1 MCRPLT
7 PSPQED
13 SEREVASCDR
23 RTIIATARER
33 GIILSADSGRIRH
46 EAPRGALTP
55 DLVAAIRERRA
66 EVLALLEV
74 EAGVE
79 VETVPALVADQAIEQ
94 RVEQETAQEVPDQ
107 VDQAGADRVDASFE
121 AEVERRVEVFRDQA
135 DHPGPV
141 PLLVL
146 PGAPDAPGGCLSC
159 GQALA
164 EAYPPR
170 CPACTEAA
178 HRVLAI
184 RAQDRPQA
192 APGGPPEVRTA
203 CCPACGQGGA
213 WKRIAGPGEAFCLH
227 CGVVA
232 EPTGPGPPP
241 PP

>member
-1 MCRPLT
+1 VT
-7 PSPQED
+7 AQ
-13 SEREVASCDR
+13 A
-23 RTIIATARER
+23 IIAELRALGVEVTACDGRLR
-33 GIILSADSGRIRH
+33 LVGTAIIPG
-46 EAPRGALTP
+46 

-66 EVLALLEV
+66 EVLALLEA

-79 VETVPALVADQAIEQ
+79 EPVPAEVADQAIEQ
-94 RVEQETAQEVPDQ
+94 RVEQRVAQETTQTAQELREQ
-107 VDQAGADRVDASFE
+107 VDQAGADHVDASFE
-121 AEVERRVEVFRDQA
+121 AKVERRVDLFTNQA
-135 DHPGPV
+135 ARPGPV
-141 PLLVL
+141 PLLVV
-146 PGAPDAPGGCLSC
+146 PGASETPGGCVSC

-170 CPACTEAA
+170 CPACIEAA
-178 HRVLAI
+178 HRALAI

-241 PP
+241 PH

>member
-1 MCRPLT
+1 VT
-7 PSPQED
+7 AE
-13 SEREVASCDR
+13 
-23 RTIIATARER
+23 TIIRSARER

-46 EAPRGALTP
+46 EAPRGAMTP

-66 EVLALLEV
+66 EVLALLEA

-79 VETVPALVADQAIEQ
+79 EPVPAEVADQAIEQ
-94 RVEQETAQEVPDQ
+94 RVAQETAQELREQ
-107 VDQAGADRVDASFE
+107 VDQAGADHVDASFE
-121 AEVERRVEVFRDQA
+121 AEVERRVEAFRDQA
-135 DHPGPV
+135 RRPGPV
-141 PLLVL
+141 PFLVMPGSPDT
-146 PGAPDAPGGCLSC
+146 PGACLSC
-159 GQALA
+159 GADLPTPW
-164 EAYPPR
+164 PPR
-170 CPACTEAA
+170 CPACIEAA

-213 WKRIAGPGEAFCLH
+213 WKRVTRPGEAFCLH

-241 PP
+241 PH

>member
-1 MCRPLT
+1 VT
-7 PSPQED
+7 AQ
-13 SEREVASCDR
+13 A
-23 RTIIATARER
+23 IIAELRALGVEVTACDGRLR
-33 GIILSADSGRIRH
+33 LVGTAIIPG
-46 EAPRGALTP
+46 

-66 EVLALLEV
+66 EVLALLEA

-79 VETVPALVADQAIEQ
+79 EPVPAEVADQAIEQ
-94 RVEQETAQEVPDQ
+94 RVEQ
-107 VDQAGADRVDASFE
+107 RVAHG
-121 AEVERRVEVFRDQA
+121 
-135 DHPGPV
+135 DHPDR
-141 PLLVL
+141 
-146 PGAPDAPGGCLSC
+146 PGASRAGRPGWSRPRPTRASKPRLSAGSISSPTRPPAPGPSRSSSSPGASETPGGCVSC

-170 CPACTEAA
+170 CPACIEAA
-178 HRVLAI
+178 HRALAI

-241 PP
+241 PH

>member
-1 MCRPLT
+1 M
-7 PSPQED
+7 
-13 SEREVASCDR
+13 
-23 RTIIATARER
+23 TARRLLQTAHER
-33 GIILSADSGRIRH
+33 GIILQAQAGRLRC
-46 EAPRGALTP
+46 AGPREALTP
-55 DLVAAIRERRA
+55 DLVAALRERRA

-79 VETVPALVADQAIEQ
+79 EPVPAEVADQAIEQ
-94 RVEQETAQEVPDQ
+94 RIEQETAQELREQ
-107 VDQAGADRVDASFE
+107 VDQAGADHVDASFE
-121 AEVERRVEVFRDQA
+121 AEVSRRVEVFRDQA

-141 PLLVL
+141 PLLVV
-146 PGAPDAPGGCLSC
+146 PGSPDAPGGCLSC

-164 EAYPPR
+164 EPFPPR
-170 CPACTEAA
+170 CAACIEAA

-213 WKRIAGPGEAFCLH
+213 WKRVTGQDEAFCVS

>member
-1 MCRPLT
+1 VT
-7 PSPQED
+7 AE
-13 SEREVASCDR
+13 
-23 RTIIATARER
+23 TIIRSARER

-46 EAPRGALTP
+46 EAPGGALTP

-79 VETVPALVADQAIEQ
+79 EPAPAEVADQAIEQ
-94 RVEQETAQEVPDQ
+94 RVAQETAQELREQ
-107 VDQAGADRVDASFE
+107 VDQAGAHHVDASFE
-121 AEVERRVEVFRDQA
+121 AEVERRVEFFANQA
-135 DHPGPV
+135 AHAGPV
-141 PLLVL
+141 PLLVV
-146 PGAPDAPGGCLSC
+146 PGSPDAPGGCLSC
-159 GQALA
+159 GQALVD
-164 EAYPPR
+164 AYPPR
-170 CPACTEAA
+170 CRACIEAA
-178 HRVLAI
+178 HRVLA
-184 RAQDRPQA
+184 RRTQQQPQA